1 MPRPQD
7 WKTIQDRYVEAL
19 GGADPLESQSKAP
32 ARVRRLV
39 RGLSERQLARRP
51 APGKWSI
58 KEVVA
63 HLADG
68 EIVFGARVRM
78 IAAHD
83 RPPIPAYDQD
93 LFVERLGIDRTSTSE
108 LLEHFAM
115 ARAVNVALLRRL
127 PPGAFDR
134 AGLHAERGEESIAR
148 MVEVYAGHDR
158 IHERQIE
165 RVRSALQG
173 ERAKP
178 ARRRRP
184 ARAAR

>member
-1 MPRPQD
+1 MPRPQER
-7 WKTIQDRYVEAL
+7 KTFQDRYVEAL
-19 GGADPLESQSKAP
+19 GGADPIESQSKAP
-32 ARVRRLV
+32 ARLKRLL

-93 LFVERLGIDRTSTSE
+93 LFVERLGIERATTAD
-108 LLEHFAM
+108 LCGQFAM

-127 PPGAFDR
+127 PPRAFDR
-134 AGLHAERGEESIAR
+134 VGLHAERGEESIAR
-148 MVEVYAGHDR
+148 LVAMYAGHDR

-165 RVRSALQG
+165 GIRSALEG
-173 ERAKP
+173 ERARP
-178 ARRRRP
+178 ARRRKP
-184 ARAAR
+184 ARTGR